1 MTQLLSTLQKE
12 VDALNE
18 AGSRNLQLLVDN
30 TDNFL
35 DALRAIEADLA
46 AQVEHEQ
53 SENAPNTNGNG
64 VSTSVPTDTG
74 FDSLEIITSSWYN
87 DSIRC
92 LKGYNGQILKFLKNI
107 VNNSKFRADLDD
119 AYTYPLELDSAP
131 LNEVS
136 LAAARQNGDAR
147 KLENRQNLLKSIAV
161 HFLKTGHGDCLDDIL
176 TGSSLVDWVDT
187 DTILKF
193 AELSRIVDDLKTRHD
208 LTLALQW
215 LSTRERDSPELLI
228 RLHMLQY
235 VLVLNDAPMSVFSG
249 DEKPDTLTEAE
260 YAAYKYAIRNFA
272 LYFKYDQSN
281 VESVFFLIALKPS
294 ELRAILKDVIFKAI
308 EPENCS
314 ELEGASRKSF
324 VLSLI
329 QSFDDIHSNQSL
341 FDNLAHRLT
350 AHFCDDLGLSRNS
363 SLFEALLAGFVNL
376 PNFYKYNRLQQKLG
390 QKQVEDANADDVDL
404 PFLIPDKNR
413 FLFEYHPI
421 FICPVSKE
429 QLQPL
434 TGDDDFLKKKL
445 RWPKEDPNAN
455 PVVVFELC
463 RHMAL
468 KESVRSLLR
477 GSDKFKCHYCYK
489 KHNILE
495 VKDAYFI
502 DL

>member
-176 TGSSLVDWVDT
+176 TGSSLVDWLT
-187 DTILKF
+187 RTPYWNLLSS
-193 AELSRIVDDLKTRHD
+193 AEL
-208 LTLALQW
+208 
-215 LSTRERDSPELLI
+215 
-228 RLHMLQY
+228 
-235 VLVLNDAPMSVFSG
+235 
-249 DEKPDTLTEAE
+249 
-260 YAAYKYAIRNFA
+260 
-272 LYFKYDQSN
+272 
-281 VESVFFLIALKPS
+281 
-294 ELRAILKDVIFKAI
+294 
-308 EPENCS
+308 
-314 ELEGASRKSF
+314 
-324 VLSLI
+324 
-329 QSFDDIHSNQSL
+329 
-341 FDNLAHRLT
+341 
-350 AHFCDDLGLSRNS
+350 
-363 SLFEALLAGFVNL
+363 
-376 PNFYKYNRLQQKLG
+376 
-390 QKQVEDANADDVDL
+390 
-404 PFLIPDKNR
+404 
-413 FLFEYHPI
+413 
-421 FICPVSKE
+421 
-429 QLQPL
+429 
-434 TGDDDFLKKKL
+434 
-445 RWPKEDPNAN
+445 
-455 PVVVFELC
+455 
-463 RHMAL
+463 
-468 KESVRSLLR
+468 
-477 GSDKFKCHYCYK
+477 
-489 KHNILE
+489 
-495 VKDAYFI
+495 
-502 DL
+502 